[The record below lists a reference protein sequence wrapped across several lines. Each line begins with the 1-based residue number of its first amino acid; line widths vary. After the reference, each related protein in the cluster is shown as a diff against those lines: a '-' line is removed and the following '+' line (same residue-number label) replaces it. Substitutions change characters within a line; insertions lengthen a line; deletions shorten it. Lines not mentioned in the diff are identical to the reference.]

1 MEFYAFC
8 DKSLS
13 YDVSA
18 RQTKK
23 LPSQCLSGEKGL
35 GFGME
40 ASMRGNRL
48 DNSAEWPVLIEEGGK

>member
-1 MEFYAFC
+1 M
-8 DKSLS
+8 
-13 YDVSA
+13 SA

-40 ASMRGNRL
+40 AGMKGNRL
-48 DNSAEWPVLIEEGGK
+48 DNSAEWPVLIEKGGK